1 MNLLPRFKECPC
13 CGSLN
18 LFKVNGITYEN
29 NFKSLS
35 NWTLKKLINCRKCKI
50 EFGLFINK
58 ENKKTEKVVWIELF
72 QCEDVYLDELTKLQM
87 NKEKH
92 EQKNRSK
99 KYKETLL
106 KIQNILNKIRLD
118 KIKVKIKVKVK
129 MKSKSQF
136 VGVQ

>member
-1 MNLLPRFKECPC
+1 MNLLLKIKKCPC

-58 ENKKTEKVVWIELF
+58 ENKKTEKVVWIEFF